1 MRVGLEVSRRSLGVK
16 PQRSI
21 AIFPFIISLFGLQK
35 VDALKRVKFTRGNY
49 IIWR

>member
-1 MRVGLEVSRRSLGVK
+1 
-16 PQRSI
+16 
-21 AIFPFIISLFGLQK
+21 LFGLQK